1 MLRLLGH
8 HLAPRFL
15 RREGS
20 PHQSQSGRE
29 TYHPAHLLNIATA
42 NLAVRPEVLGSTRI
56 VSHLVY
62 HLCSGVECKNHHR
75 TQPARGGGCR
85 AKTKNPDE
93 PRRAANFLIF

>member
-75 TQPARGGGCR
+75 TTGRGAPAVGR
-85 AKTKNPDE
+85 KPKILTN
-93 PRRAANFLIF
+93 RAAPQTS